1 MAFRKLEMDEL
12 GRLDAQAF
20 AHADKFPI
28 VLVADNVRSA
38 LNVGS
43 LFRTS
48 DAFALQELILAGIT
62 AIPPNR
68 DIAKTALGADLT
80 VPYRHFQSEEEAI
93 QTLKKEGFT
102 VYGIEQTTGSVS
114 LEKVAWNRNPIAL
127 VVGNEAQGIS
137 DSVLPLLDGT
147 IEIPQFGTKHS
158 LNVSV
163 AAGIVLWHFI
173 HQALSQ

>member
-20 AHADKFPI
+20 AHADKFPL

-48 DAFALQELILAGIT
+48 DAFALRELVLAGIT

-80 VPYRHFQSEEEAI
+80 VPFRHFQSEEEAI
-93 QTLKKEGFT
+93 KTLKNEGYK
-102 VYGIEQTTGSVS
+102 VLGIEQTTGSVS
-114 LEKVAWNRNPIAL
+114 LETVVWSGEPVAL
-127 VVGNEAQGIS
+127 VLGNEAQGIS
-137 DSVLPLLDGT
+137 ETVLPHLDGT

-173 HQALSQ
+173 HRALTK